1 MSKCKC
7 GKKKSKGFTLIELLM
22 VVIII
27 GLLASVLLITVR
39 NAIFKAR
46 DARIIAALGQIRTQA
61 EIYFDNQTPPTY
73 AGLNNNATVLTA
85 TTDANAQGGLV
96 QWGICDV
103 NGYVVWSRLAS
114 DNTLVHCVDS
124 TGKAGKRALSG
135 LTAGSCTPAGGGSV
149 NCGL

>member
-1 MSKCKC
+1 MCKC
-7 GKKKSKGFTLIELLM
+7 IKNKNKGFTLIELLV

-27 GLLASVLLITVR
+27 GLLAGVLLITVR
-39 NAIFKAR
+39 NAILKAR
-46 DARIIAALGQIRTQA
+46 DARIITALGQIRTQA

-85 TTDANAQGGLV
+85 VADANANGGNV
-96 QWGICDV
+96 QWGLCDV

-114 DNTLVHCVDS
+114 DNTLVQCVDS

-149 NCGL
+149 DCGL